1 MAALQ
6 TQRAGHIGHV
16 KIVAANFHQQ
26 HFLLKCFGPL
36 GKRSRRSRLSISSWR
51 RGGAA
56 RARQNHPDVRAAHRA
71 FSRQEYEALHY
82 IAEFAHISRPTVAPQ
97 LCNRIVGENFLF
109 PRVLRGHLPCEMPD
123 QRREILRP
131 LAQRRKRQRKDI
143 HAVKQIAAER
153 ILLHQLF
160 EIAVRRHQHAH
171 VHANGLVSAHSFD
184 LALFQ
189 HA

>member
-1 MAALQ
+1 MRRCYRAFAVDRVEDGWETKALPLFRATQRLQINPQLLALLIKVAALQ

-97 LCNRIVGENFLF
+97 L
-109 PRVLRGHLPCEMPD
+109 
-123 QRREILRP
+123 
-131 LAQRRKRQRKDI
+131 
-143 HAVKQIAAER
+143 
-153 ILLHQLF
+153 
-160 EIAVRRHQHAH
+160 
-171 VHANGLVSAHSFD
+171 
-184 LALFQ
+184 
-189 HA
+189 